1 MSQLSLFVYSLAQF
15 LRFVCCCT
23 PLDLPVLCLSC
34 LCLCIAQLS
43 FYVLY
48 VVVHLQIFQ
57 YYVLAV
63 FVYVQLSLVFTFC
76 MLLYT
81 FKSSSIMSYLSLFVY
96 SLAQFLR
103 FVCCCTPLDLPVLC
117 LSCLCLCIAQL
128 SFYVLYVV
136 VHLQIFQYYVLAV
149 FVYVQLSLVFTFC
162 MLLYTF
168 RSSSIMS
175 QLSLFVYSL
184 AQFLRFVCCCTPL
197 DLPVLCLS
205 CLCLCIAQL
214 SFYVLYVVVHLQIFQ
229 YYVLAVFVYVQLS
242 LVFTFC
248 MLLYTFRSSS
258 IMSQLSLFVYSL
270 AQFLRF
276 VCCCTPLDLPVLCLS
291 CLCLCIAQLSFYV
304 LYVVVHLQ
312 IFQYYVLAVFVCVQ
326 LSLVFTFCMLLYTF
340 RSSSIMSQLSLFMYS
355 LAQFLRLY
363 VVVHLQIFQYYV
375 LAVFVCVQLSL
386 VFTFCMLLY
395 TFRSSSIMSQLSL
408 FVYSLAQFLRFVCCC
423 TPLDLPVLCLS
434 CLCLCIAQLSCL
446 RFVCCC
452 MLLYTFRS
460 SSIMSQLSLFVYS
473 LAQFLRFVCCCTPLD
488 LPVLCLSNV
497 FVLCTPLAQ
506 LSFYVLYVVVHLQ
519 IFQYYVLAVVL
530 YVVVHLQIFQ
540 YYVLCN
546 ISFCML
552 LHTFRSSSIMFWCNI
567 SFCMLLYTFRSS
579 SIIFDV
585 IYRFVCCCIQI
596 FQYYVVVYVLYVV
609 VHLQIFQYYVLAVF
623 VYTCIAQL
631 SFYVLYVVVHLQI
644 FQYYVLAV
652 FVCVQLSLVFVRFVC
667 CCTPLDLPVL
677 CLDVMLLLYT
687 FRSSSIMFWCNIS
700 FQLLYTFRSSAQ
712 FWCNIS
718 FFVRFVCCCTPL
730 DLPVLCLTP
739 LDLLCFD
746 VIYRLFCV
754 QLSLVFTFCML
765 LYTFRSSSI
774 MSQLSLFVYSLAQ
787 FLRFVCCCTPL
798 DLPVLCL
805 SCL

>member
-1 MSQLSLFVYSLAQF
+1 MFVYSLAQFLRFVCCCTPLDLPVLCLSCLCLCIAQLSFYVLYVVVHLQIFQYYVLAVFVCVQLSLVFTFCMLLYTFRSSSIMSQLSLFVYSLAQF

-81 FKSSSIMSYLSLFVY
+81 
-96 SLAQFLR
+96 
-103 FVCCCTPLDLPVLC
+103 LDLPVLC
-117 LSCLCLCIAQL
+117 LSCLCLGIAQL

-326 LSLVFTFCMLLYTF
+326 LSLVFSFCMLLYTF
-340 RSSSIMSQLSLFMYS
+340 RSSSIMF
-355 LAQFLRLY
+355 
-363 VVVHLQIFQYYV
+363 
-375 LAVFVCVQLSL
+375 
-386 VFTFCMLLY
+386 
-395 TFRSSSIMSQLSL
+395 
-408 FVYSLAQFLRFVCCC
+408 
-423 TPLDLPVLCLS
+423 
-434 CLCLCIAQLSCL
+434 
-446 RFVCCC
+446 
-452 MLLYTFRS
+452 
-460 SSIMSQLSLFVYS
+460 
-473 LAQFLRFVCCCTPLD
+473 
-488 LPVLCLSNV
+488 
-497 FVLCTPLAQ
+497 
-506 LSFYVLYVVVHLQ
+506 
-519 IFQYYVLAVVL
+519 
-530 YVVVHLQIFQ
+530 
-540 YYVLCN
+540 
-546 ISFCML
+546 
-552 LHTFRSSSIMFWCNI
+552 
-567 SFCMLLYTFRSS
+567 
-579 SIIFDV
+579 
-585 IYRFVCCCIQI
+585 
-596 FQYYVVVYVLYVV
+596 
-609 VHLQIFQYYVLAVF
+609 
-623 VYTCIAQL
+623 
-631 SFYVLYVVVHLQI
+631 
-644 FQYYVLAV
+644 
-652 FVCVQLSLVFVRFVC
+652 
-667 CCTPLDLPVL
+667 
-677 CLDVMLLLYT
+677 
-687 FRSSSIMFWCNIS
+687 
-700 FQLLYTFRSSAQ
+700 
-712 FWCNIS
+712 
-718 FFVRFVCCCTPL
+718 
-730 DLPVLCLTP
+730 
-739 LDLLCFD
+739 
-746 VIYRLFCV
+746 
-754 QLSLVFTFCML
+754 
-765 LYTFRSSSI
+765 
-774 MSQLSLFVYSLAQ
+774 
-787 FLRFVCCCTPL
+787 
-798 DLPVLCL
+798 
-805 SCL
+805 